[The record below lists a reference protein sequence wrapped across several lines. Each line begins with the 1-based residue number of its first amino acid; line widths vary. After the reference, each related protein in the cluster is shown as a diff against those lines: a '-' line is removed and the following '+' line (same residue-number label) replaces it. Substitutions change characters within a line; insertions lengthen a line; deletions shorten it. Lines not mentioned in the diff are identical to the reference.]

1 MRRDEE
7 VLDEILVLQRLPV
20 EPASAAALLLV
31 RRDRRALDVAG
42 VRDGDDH
49 LLVGDQ
55 VLDRELAFVAR
66 DLGAA
71 LVAVLLGDVA
81 AAPSL
86 RSVMRFGFD
95 ARSVAQ
101 VLDDARALP

>member
-1 MRRDEE
+1 MKSSS
-7 VLDEILVLQRLPV
+7 LSACAV
-20 EPASAAALLLV
+20 EPAPAAPLLLV

-49 LLVGDQ
+49 VLFGDQ

-71 LVAVLLGDVA
+71 LVAVLLGDV
-81 AAPSL
+81 L
-86 RSVMRFGFD
+86 R
-95 ARSVAQ
+95 AR
-101 VLDDARALP
+101 P